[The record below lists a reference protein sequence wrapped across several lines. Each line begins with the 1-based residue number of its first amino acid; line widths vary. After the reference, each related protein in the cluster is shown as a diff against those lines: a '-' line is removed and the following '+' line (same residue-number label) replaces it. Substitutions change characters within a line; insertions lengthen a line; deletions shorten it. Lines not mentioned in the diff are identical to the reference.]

1 MALAFSFFALCL
13 LSSGSASGAETA
25 TCPRC
30 EHRFVTSVHG
40 EGHKGKART
49 QCRLCLLVTA
59 NYRFRL
65 YQRSDNEEARRE
77 ILQEWEAIRDTLRAA
92 SYDIGEFGNRG
103 RQRLLRLE
111 NAAALSLAL
120 FDEAQR
126 CERRA
131 SWSKQMAAALK
142 KGKPRWSYAVRSN
155 RRAVALFNDLI
166 AAWKERAAL
175 FEAAAKLYRAQARDV
190 TTDTLAGSL
199 PAPTSPDQPVGGKKT
214 AVPDYVERLVTYLEQ
229 NREALRELMV
239 HEHACMERALARA
252 RGATRPAKPETAD
265 AKHLRALREE
275 AFSTAVVTNLTPK
288 RVVALDILR
297 SNLSV
302 DGSLDGFVERAPVL
316 AEALRRCA
324 KPPESKA
331 APGDK

>member
-1 MALAFSFFALCL
+1 LAFSFLALAL

-30 EHRFVTSVHG
+30 EHRFVSSVHG

-59 NYRFRL
+59 KYRFHL
-65 YQRSDNEEARRE
+65 YQRSSNEEERRE
-77 ILQEWEAIRDTLRAA
+77 ILQEWEATRDALRAA
-92 SYDIGEFGNRG
+92 SYDIGEFGSRG
-103 RQRLLRLE
+103 RQRLMRLE
-111 NAAALSLAL
+111 NTAALSLAL

-142 KGKPRWSYAVRSN
+142 KGKPRWNYAVRSN
-155 RRAVALFNDLI
+155 RRAVSVFNDLI
-166 AAWKERAAL
+166 VAWKERAAL

-199 PAPTSPDQPVGGKKT
+199 PTPTGPGQPVGGKKT
-214 AVPDYVERLVTYLEQ
+214 GVPDYVERLVTSLEQ
-229 NREALRELMV
+229 DRKALRELMV
-239 HEHACMERALARA
+239 QEHACMERVLART
-252 RGATRPAKPETAD
+252 RGVTEPVKPETAD
-265 AKHLRALREE
+265 PEHLRALREE
-275 AFSTAVVTNLTPK
+275 AFSTALVTNLTPK

-297 SNLSV
+297 SNLIV
-302 DGSLDGFVERAPVL
+302 DGSLDEFVERAPIL
-316 AEALRRCA
+316 AEALRRFA
-324 KPPESKA
+324 RLPESEA
-331 APGDK
+331 TPRDK